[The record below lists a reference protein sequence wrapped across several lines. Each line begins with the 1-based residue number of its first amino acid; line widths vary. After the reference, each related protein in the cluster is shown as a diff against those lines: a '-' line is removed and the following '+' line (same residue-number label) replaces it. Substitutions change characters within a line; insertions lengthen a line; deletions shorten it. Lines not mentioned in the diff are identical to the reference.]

1 MKQGAPAAVA
11 LHGDGAMVRLDGLF
25 DQHQADAR
33 AADACLLGG
42 RRAVELLEQMWQVDL
57 RDTDAVVG
65 DLKQYTSHGH
75 NLHFLEGLKLQGQQG
90 I

>member
-1 MKQGAPAAVA
+1 
-11 LHGDGAMVRLDGLF
+11 
-25 DQHQADAR
+25 
-33 AADACLLGG
+33 
-42 RRAVELLEQMWQVDL
+42 MWQVDL

-75 NLHFLEGLKLQGQQG
+75 NLHVLEGLKLQGQQG